1 MIELI
6 FRMFMKKSIQNKIK
20 KHYFNK
26 FEQIYFQKKIS
37 MGIKNLVSK
46 ELIYYL
52 ITFENLLINPE
63 KNLYKFLFSFKIFNN
78 FKM

>member
-26 FEQIYFQKKIS
+26 FEQIYFQK
-37 MGIKNLVSK
+37 N
-46 ELIYYL
+46 
-52 ITFENLLINPE
+52 FF
-63 KNLYKFLFSFKIFNN
+63 FLFILNKKQINLIF
-78 FKM
+78 FFFLIF

>member
-1 MIELI
+1 
-6 FRMFMKKSIQNKIK
+6 
-20 KHYFNK
+20 
-26 FEQIYFQKKIS
+26 

-46 ELIYYL
+46 ELIL